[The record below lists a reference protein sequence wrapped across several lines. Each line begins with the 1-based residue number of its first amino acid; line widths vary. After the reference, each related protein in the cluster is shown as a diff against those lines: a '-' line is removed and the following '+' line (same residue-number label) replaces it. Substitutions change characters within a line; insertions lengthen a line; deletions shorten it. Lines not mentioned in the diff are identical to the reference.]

1 MVQTVTRSEGQKDAK
16 SSAKQPKRRKRKSS
30 KVTKND
36 QQKEGVQQPK
46 ASQKQALPLKGIVL
60 SISTSNDK
68 KGNTGRE
75 VNYSSAAQ
83 LCRDLGA
90 EVLGQVGKRV
100 KYMICTE
107 SAVEQATQR
116 VRKAHKKRI
125 PIVNIVWLEKCK
137 QEKAFLNV
145 NDYLMDEQA
154 EAAIESRQ
162 KKQNETANDGGVVE
176 VAPDDDGW
184 TEAVSL
190 GCCCVCHENRAA
202 KDCQWCKDLPC
213 AKQ

>member
-1 MVQTVTRSEGQKDAK
+1 VISKGQKDAD
-16 SSAKQPKRRKRKSS
+16 QPKRRKRKSS
-30 KVTKND
+30 KVANHEK
-36 QQKEGVQQPK
+36 QKEGSQQPK
-46 ASQKQALPLKGIVL
+46 TRRKQALPLKGIVL
-60 SISTSNDK
+60 SISTLNDK
-68 KGNTGRE
+68 KGNNTGGE

-100 KYMICTE
+100 NYMICTE

-125 PIVNIVWLEKCK
+125 PIVNIDWLEKCK
-137 QEKAFLNV
+137 QEKTLFSV

-154 EAAIESRQ
+154 KVAIESRQ
-162 KKQNETANDGGVVE
+162 KKQDDIANNDHDGGKE
-176 VAPDDDGW
+176 VPPDDAGW

-190 GCCCVCHENRAA
+190 GCCCVCHENKTA